1 MTRDLAAELGTAER
15 DDVEWKRDAEDRDL
29 LRKAICALAN
39 DLPRRGT
46 GHLIV
51 GVDKNG
57 APTGLPVTD
66 QLILQVVGFRDE
78 ARILPRPV
86 VTVEKAAF
94 RGVEVVHVTV
104 EPSAF
109 PPVRFDNV
117 VWVRVGSS
125 TRKAHAAEEVVLT
138 EKRRAGD
145 LPFDQQPVPGSGLP
159 DLDVE
164 LFRSTYLPAA
174 VDATVLSENERPL
187 QAQLASLRLLDPAS
201 EEATVV
207 GLMLVGFDPTS
218 WIPGIY
224 AQFVRYDG
232 SDPSDNVLDHEEL
245 RGNLIAQLDA
255 LGRLLT
261 VNIRTAIEPA
271 GALRQGDRPDYP
283 LSALRELLLNAVMH
297 RTYEVS
303 NAPVRILWFDDRVE
317 ITSPG
322 GPFGVVSRENFSSR
336 NDYRNPALAAALKHL
351 GFVNRFGRGISLVR
365 DALEKNGNPPAE
377 FAIED
382 TYWGVTVRSAR

>member
-1 MTRDLAAELGTAER
+1 
-15 DDVEWKRDAEDRDL
+15 
-29 LRKAICALAN
+29 
-39 DLPRRGT
+39 
-46 GHLIV
+46 
-51 GVDKNG
+51 
-57 APTGLPVTD
+57 
-66 QLILQVVGFRDE
+66 E

-86 VTVEKAAF
+86 ITVEKAVF
-94 RGVEVVHVTV
+94 LGVEVVHVRV
-104 EPSAF
+104 EPSAL

-117 VWVRVGSS
+117 VWVRVGTSS
-125 TRKAHAAEEVVLT
+125 RKAHAAEEVLLT
-138 EKRRAGD
+138 EKRRGGD
-145 LPFDQQPVPGSGLP
+145 LPFDQQPVPGTGLV

-174 VDATVLSENERPL
+174 IDATVLAENQRPL
-187 QAQLASLRLLDPAS
+187 PAQLASLRLLDPVS
-201 EEATVV
+201 QEATVV

-218 WIPGIY
+218 WVPGAY

-232 SDPSDNVLDHEEL
+232 SDPSDNVVDHEEL
-245 RGNLIAQLDA
+245 RGNLVAQLDA

-261 VNIRTAIEPA
+261 VNIRTAIEAA
-271 GALRQGDRPDYP
+271 GPLRQGDRPDYP
-283 LSALRELLLNAVMH
+283 LPALRELLLNAVMH
-297 RTYEVS
+297 RTYEAS
-303 NAPVRILWFDDRVE
+303 NAPVRILWFEDRVE

-322 GPFGVVSRENFSSR
+322 GPFGVVSRENFGTR

-365 DALEKNGNPPAE
+365 ETLEANGNPAAE